1 MTYRVIVNNYQLG
14 GKVRTTPTHKIIFQE
29 RIDSKHTVITYGDIN
44 DRERQF
50 IERVLA
56 KRLEVVEQ

>member
-14 GKVRTTPTHKIIFQE
+14 GKVRTTPTHKIVSQE
-29 RIDSKHTVITYGDIN
+29 RVDSKHTVIIYGDIN

-56 KRLEVVEQ
+56 KKLILIEQ

>member
-1 MTYRVIVNNYQLG
+1 MNYKVVVNNYQLG
-14 GKVRTTPTHKIIFQE
+14 GKVRTTPTHKIISQE
-29 RIDSKHTVITYGDIN
+29 RIDSKHTVIVYADIN

-56 KRLEVVEQ
+56 KRLLEV